1 MLERLLQK
9 IAEVRE
15 QPEHIRMR
23 WALGSVLVCMVFIV
37 GIWFLTLKQ
46 GFLGAST
53 EAQAGINTVKSLSND
68 VQKSVPTKNDT
79 SLKDL
84 LKSDKTLSVDQKTLT
99 GDEFLQKELE
109 KKQTTPT
116 TTIPNQPQE

>member
-23 WALGSVLVCMVFIV
+23 WALGSVLVCMVFII

-53 EAQAGINTVKSLSND
+53 EARAGIGTVKSLGSD
-68 VQKSVPTKNDT
+68 VQNSDT